1 MIFKIHAYLQSL
13 LQRHAVTTYY
23 PAFTG
28 LVACGCA
35 VSAIPFVPVLM
46 AAVLISPAQWRS
58 ISLFTSM
65 GSALGGVL
73 VLIIFHHLGW
83 VQVMESHP
91 EWFASDM
98 WQMMLHWLTDWG
110 VWALAVI
117 AATPLPQ
124 SPALFFLAMTD
135 QSWWAM
141 WGALAGG
148 KLIKYGSV
156 AYLTARFPEK
166 LAQFREN
173 RFNKKNAITDKDLT
187 P

>member
-1 MIFKIHAYLQSL
+1 MIFKIHAYLQLL
-13 LQRHAVTTYY
+13 LQRHAYGKYY

-46 AAVLISPAQWRS
+46 AAVLISPRQWVS
-58 ISLFTSM
+58 IALFTSM
-65 GSALGGVL
+65 GSALGGVFL
-73 VLIIFHHLGW
+73 LLIFHHLGW
-83 VQVMESHP
+83 IYIMQNHP
-91 EWFASDM
+91 QWFNTQL
-98 WQMMLHWLTDWG
+98 WQLMLQWLSAWG
-110 VWALAVI
+110 VWALALI

-135 QSWWAM
+135 QSWWGM
-141 WGALAGG
+141 WAALVTG

-156 AYLTARFPEK
+156 AYLTRYFPER
-166 LAQFREN
+166 LSRFRKN
-173 RFNKKNAITDKDLT
+173 RFNEKSAITDKDLA